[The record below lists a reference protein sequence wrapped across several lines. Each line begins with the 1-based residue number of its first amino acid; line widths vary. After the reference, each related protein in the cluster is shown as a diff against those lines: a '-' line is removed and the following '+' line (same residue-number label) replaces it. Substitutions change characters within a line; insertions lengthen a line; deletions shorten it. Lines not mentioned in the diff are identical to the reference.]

1 MWKRKAGVK
10 HELAHLN
17 KGLYELNSLPPS
29 SSGVFVVQRLDLL
42 WDFSEPRLQVLC
54 ERQVLE
60 GLRDSLSYNALI
72 CFKRL
77 KHSQDNPWQSN
88 KNIKQILLTF
98 FSLTIFFHPG
108 EGFDTREDLCQ
119 LHHSLWPFHF
129 IVFPFDLL
137 LWQHLLEHLEE
148 GRNTTHWY
156 HTERK
161 LRSEY
166 RKIKH
171 LINEPI
177 FK

>member
-10 HELAHLN
+10 RELAHLN
-17 KGLYELNSLPPS
+17 KSLYELNSLPPG

-42 WDFSEPRLQVLC
+42 WDFSEPGLQVLC

-60 GLRDSLSYNALI
+60 GLRDSLCYNALI

-88 KNIKQILLTF
+88 KNMKQILLTF
-98 FSLTIFFHPG
+98 FSLTIFLHPG
-108 EGFDTREDLCQ
+108 EGFDTREDLRQ

-156 HTERK
+156 HTVAQRENI
-161 LRSEY
+161 Y
-166 RKIKH
+166 DQKIKPQN
-171 LINEPI
+171 ID
-177 FK
+177 F